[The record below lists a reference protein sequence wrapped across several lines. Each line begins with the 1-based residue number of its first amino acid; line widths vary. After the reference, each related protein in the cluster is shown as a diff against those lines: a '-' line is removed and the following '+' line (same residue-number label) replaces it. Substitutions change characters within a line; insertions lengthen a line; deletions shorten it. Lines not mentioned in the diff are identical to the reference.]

1 MRLVYKQL
9 WKQIVKDKIFLS
21 LLMLLTILTS
31 LSFFFAIFSIDG
43 NMQALNTVNKLTEN
57 QLLYQNALNSNSVL
71 AYSFLLTLIG
81 LSALVFIMFFYRFFR
96 TNKKQIGCIKALG
109 YKDNSLQGFFVGFTA
124 ILSICG
130 AFLGLLGGYFL
141 SDILINANM
150 KTYAVTGLIKGIK
163 GTNLIMGLTAPATIF
178 CVIAALCYGFVRN
191 KETGFLIAGNN
202 GQGRFSNTLKI
213 ADKISRLVPA
223 NRRFPLRI
231 ALRKP
236 LAVFLLI
243 IAVMSFSVCVIL
255 GQ

>member
-109 YKDNSLQGFFVGFTA
+109 YRQLLARLFRWIYSYFIYLWSILRAAWRIFF
-124 ILSICG
+124 I
-130 AFLGLLGGYFL
+130 GYF
-141 SDILINANM
+141 
-150 KTYAVTGLIKGIK
+150 
-163 GTNLIMGLTAPATIF
+163 
-178 CVIAALCYGFVRN
+178 N
-191 KETGFLIAGNN
+191 K
-202 GQGRFSNTLKI
+202 R
-213 ADKISRLVPA
+213 
-223 NRRFPLRI
+223 
-231 ALRKP
+231 
-236 LAVFLLI
+236 
-243 IAVMSFSVCVIL
+243 
-255 GQ
+255 